1 MARSEARVY
10 NDIWD
15 DGDFVALPPR
25 PQRDFMF
32 LISQDD
38 LAHTG
43 VIPLRERRWARKSAG
58 MTAVDWARD
67 LDVLEAARFVVVDRD
82 TEELL
87 VRSLMRRDK
96 IFKQPNVMRAAVSHA
111 RTIESGRILRE
122 IASEVARIRRENP
135 DLTKDQ
141 DAALSEMEEVL
152 AERVR
157 PDRAASSNHPPENPS
172 ANPSRNPSAMST
184 AKESGGRGS
193 VTRVSTDS
201 PFPDSPLIPLP
212 ADASPPSESAIVGKL
227 VARWLEQCKAR
238 PPERVIGHMS
248 REIKNLVR
256 EGILYDHIEAGISDF
271 LTKDVSPG
279 LLPNLVNAAM
289 NRRAPASRA
298 SPGQPNFE
306 PGYFQPL
313 KRSS

>member
-15 DGDFVALPPR
+15 DDDFVSLPPL

-58 MTAVDWARD
+58 TTAADWASG
-67 LDVLEAARFVVVDRD
+67 LEVLEAARFIVVDRD
-82 TEELL
+82 TEEVL

-96 IFKQPNVMRAAVSHA
+96 IFKQPNVMRAAVAHA

-157 PDRAASSNHPPENPS
+157 PESAASSERPPGNPS
-172 ANPSRNPSAMST
+172 ANPSGNPSPMST
-184 AKESGGRGS
+184 AKESGGKGS

-201 PFPDSPLIPLP
+201 PYPDAPLFPPPAGSAAPLP
-212 ADASPPSESAIVGKL
+212 ESAIVGQL
-227 VARWLEQCKAR
+227 VGKWLEQCKAR
-238 PPERVIGHMS
+238 PPERVVGHMS

-256 EGILYDHIEAGISDF
+256 EGIPADHIEAGISDF

-289 NRRAPASRA
+289 NRRPARA

-313 KRSS
+313 PRST